1 MEVANQTLA
10 KLLDHSKQ
18 LYTLP
23 GVALRV
29 LELTNNPQVDAAELK
44 ACIERD
50 PALTIKVLRVVNS
63 SLFGMSRRVS
73 DLNQALTLLGTK
85 PLKLLVLGFSLPD
98 QLFADLAGD
107 VLTRYWRHTLTRAVA
122 ARELSERL
130 WKVPGDEVFV
140 AGLLKDLGRLVL
152 IQGLGQPYVDFLRR
166 ADFSRGQI
174 RTLERHVLGFDHTQL
189 TAGLL
194 EQWGLPPSLVEA
206 VRAPDTREEL
216 DALPR
221 SSRAMAQIL
230 YVAGRL
236 AELLAD
242 QRTDALSDILQ
253 AVRQDHHLSDRHLA
267 GLAAGLDETVT
278 QLADV
283 LSLELPGGL
292 GYSEV
297 LARAYVQ
304 LSEAAAEAAS
314 ELSKQAIETPAAAEK
329 LLPPEVTH
337 ELTQAAVS
345 FSPPPT
351 ELRKRTPSAPP
362 RPREGGPARRACA
375 TADSDGIHTAG
386 RPVGGGRQAA
396 TARDVDIEP
405 GLAGQLAVAATA
417 CRQARREL
425 SLLLLELDD
434 HDDLL
439 LTRGMAGLGELSEQ
453 LEEACRQS
461 DPSGLEPQQLTDFR
475 WALVLPGS
483 DRTEA
488 LDTAHALLRRVRELT
503 GGGPPVSV
511 SVGLATAAAPAKN
524 FSSADLIRS
533 AERCLSTAQFSGGNC
548 VKTIEIY

>member
-1 MEVANQTLA
+1 MEVQNNTLA
-10 KLLDHSKQ
+10 KLLDQAKQ

-44 ACIERD
+44 NCIERD
-50 PALTIKVLRVVNS
+50 PALTTKVLRVVNS

-73 DLNQALTLLGTK
+73 DLNQSLTLLGTK

-107 VLTRYWRHTLTRAVA
+107 VLSRYWRHTLTRAVA

-130 WKVPGDEVFV
+130 WKLPGDEMFV

-152 IQGLGQPYVDFLRR
+152 IQGLGRPYVEFLRR

-194 EQWGLPPSLVEA
+194 EQWGLPPTLVEA
-206 VRAPDTREEL
+206 VGSPDTRDEL

-221 SSRAMAQIL
+221 QSRAMAQIL

-242 QRTDALSDILQ
+242 QRTEALSDILQ
-253 AVRQDHHLSDRHLA
+253 AVRKDHHLSDRHLA

-292 GYSEV
+292 AYPEV

-304 LSEAAAEAAS
+304 LSEAAAEAAG
-314 ELSKQAIETPAAAEK
+314 ELSAQAARVEQ
-329 LLPPEVTH
+329 LLPAEVTH
-337 ELTQAAVS
+337 ELSQAAAS
-345 FSPPPT
+345 FSPLLP
-351 ELRKRTPSAPP
+351 EA
-362 RPREGGPARRACA
+362 RPRSPAVTHAA
-375 TADSDGIHTAG
+375 TGAASSGG
-386 RPVGGGRQAA
+386 RPGKSPAAGSRAA
-396 TARDVDIEP
+396 TLVPDTEIEP
-405 GLAGQLAVAATA
+405 GLAGRLSAAATA
-417 CRQARREL
+417 CRQVRREL
-425 SLLLLELDD
+425 SLLLLEIDWY
-434 HDDLL
+434 HELL
-439 LTRGMAGLGELSEQ
+439 LTRGIVGLGEIAES
-453 LEEACRQS
+453 LETECRAA
-461 DPSGLEPQQLTDFR
+461 DPAGPGPQQLTDAR
-475 WALVLPGS
+475 WALILPGS

-488 LDTAHALLRRVRELT
+488 SDTAHDLLRRMRELAAGVT
-503 GGGPPVSV
+503 PFSV
-511 SVGLATAAAPAKN
+511 SIGLATAAVPAKN
-524 FSSADLIRS
+524 FNPIDLIRS
-533 AERCLSTAQFSGGNC
+533 AERCLSTAQLSGGNC

>member
-1 MEVANQTLA
+1 MEVQNNTLA
-10 KLLDHSKQ
+10 KLLDQAKQ

-73 DLNQALTLLGTK
+73 DLNQSLTLLGTK

-107 VLTRYWRHTLTRAVA
+107 VLSRYWRHTLTRAVA

-130 WKVPGDEVFV
+130 WKLPGDEIFV

-152 IQGLGQPYVDFLRR
+152 IQGLGRPYVEFLRR

-194 EQWGLPPSLVEA
+194 EQWGLPPALVEA
-206 VRAPDTREEL
+206 VGAPDTRDEL

-221 SSRAMAQIL
+221 QSRAMAQIL

-242 QRTDALSDILQ
+242 QRTEALSDILQ
-253 AVRQDHHLSDRHLA
+253 AVRKDHHLSDRHLA

-292 GYSEV
+292 AYSEV

-304 LSEAAAEAAS
+304 LSEAAAEAAG
-314 ELSKQAIETPAAAEK
+314 ELSAPTARVEQLLAAD
-329 LLPPEVTH
+329 VTH
-337 ELTQAAVS
+337 ELSQAAAS
-345 FSPPPT
+345 FSPILA
-351 ELRKRTPSAPP
+351 EA
-362 RPREGGPARRACA
+362 RPR
-375 TADSDGIHTAG
+375 S
-386 RPVGGGRQAA
+386 QAA
-396 TARDVDIEP
+396 THGATGLASSSGRAGKRHAAGSRAATLLPDPEIEP
-405 GLAGQLAVAATA
+405 GLAGRLSAAATA
-417 CRQARREL
+417 CRQVRREL
-425 SLLLLELDD
+425 SLLLLEIDWYNE
-434 HDDLL
+434 LL
-439 LTRGMAGLGELSEQ
+439 VTRGIVGLAEIAE
-453 LEEACRQS
+453 
-461 DPSGLEPQQLTDFR
+461 GLETECRAADPTGPGPQQLTDAR
-475 WALVLPGS
+475 WALILPGS

-488 LDTAHALLRRVRELT
+488 SDTAHDLLRRMRELAA
-503 GGGPPVSV
+503 GAMPFSV
-511 SVGLATAAAPAKN
+511 SIGLATAAVPAKN
-524 FSSADLIRS
+524 FNPSDLIGS
-533 AERCLSTAQFSGGNC
+533 AERCLSTAQLSGGNC

>member
-1 MEVANQTLA
+1 MPAAPQTLMDVANNTLA
-10 KLLDHSKQ
+10 KLLDQSRQ

-44 ACIERD
+44 TCIERD

-130 WKVPGDEVFV
+130 WKLPGDEVFV
-140 AGLLKDLGRLVL
+140 AGLLKDLGRLML
-152 IQGLGQPYVDFLRR
+152 IQGLGQPYVEFLRR
-166 ADFSRGQI
+166 ADYSRGQI

-206 VRAPDTREEL
+206 VGAPDTREQL

-221 SSRAMAQIL
+221 QSRAMAQIL

-242 QRTDALSDILQ
+242 QRTEALTDILQ
-253 AVRQDHHLSDRHLA
+253 AVRKDHHLSDRHLA

-292 GYSEV
+292 GYPEV

-304 LSEAAAEAAS
+304 LSEAAAEAAG
-314 ELSKQAIETPAAAEK
+314 ELSKQAMEPSAAAEK

-337 ELTQAAVS
+337 ELTQAAASFRPLPPEPRKPTPPVS
-345 FSPPPT
+345 
-351 ELRKRTPSAPP
+351 P
-362 RPREGGPARRACA
+362 RSRAALPAARGSNAEHEDAHAAWRV
-375 TADSDGIHTAG
+375 S
-386 RPVGGGRQAA
+386 GGGRHAA
-396 TARDVDIEP
+396 SACDVAIEP

-417 CRQARREL
+417 CRQVRREL

-439 LTRGMAGLGELSEQ
+439 LTRGIAGLGEISQQ
-453 LEEACRQS
+453 LEAACRQA
-461 DPSGLEPQQLTDFR
+461 DPTGLEP
-475 WALVLPGS
+475 
-483 DRTEA
+483 
-488 LDTAHALLRRVRELT
+488 
-503 GGGPPVSV
+503 
-511 SVGLATAAAPAKN
+511 
-524 FSSADLIRS
+524 
-533 AERCLSTAQFSGGNC
+533 
-548 VKTIEIY
+548 

>member
-1 MEVANQTLA
+1 MEVPNQTLA
-10 KLLDHSKQ
+10 KLLDQSRQ

-44 ACIERD
+44 NCIERD

-130 WKVPGDEVFV
+130 WKLPGDEVFV

-152 IQGLGQPYVDFLRR
+152 IQGLGRPYVEFLRR

-206 VRAPDTREEL
+206 VNAPDTREQL

-230 YVAGRL
+230 YVASRL

-242 QRTDALSDILQ
+242 QRTEALTDILQ
-253 AVRQDHHLSDRHLA
+253 AVRKDHHLSDRHLA

-292 GYSEV
+292 GYAEV

-314 ELSKQAIETPAAAEK
+314 ELSQQAIELSATAAEK
-329 LLPPEVTH
+329 LLPPDLTH
-337 ELTQAAVS
+337 ELTQAAAN
-345 FSPPPT
+345 FSPSSPEVRRRASPAT
-351 ELRKRTPSAPP
+351 ARSRAGHSASSPAADSNHAP
-362 RPREGGPARRACA
+362 VDARPARAA
-375 TADSDGIHTAG
+375 
-386 RPVGGGRQAA
+386 RQAA
-396 TARDVDIEP
+396 LVCDMEVEP

-434 HDDLL
+434 HGDLL
-439 LTRGMAGLGELSEQ
+439 LTRGIAGLGEISEQ
-453 LEEACRQS
+453 LEAACRQA
-461 DPSGLEPQQLTDFR
+461 DPTGLDPQQVTDFR

-483 DRTEA
+483 ERTEA

-503 GGGPPVSV
+503 GNGAPVSV

-524 FSSADLIRS
+524 FNPADLIRS

>member
-1 MEVANQTLA
+1 MEVQNNTLA
-10 KLLDHSKQ
+10 KLLDQAKQ

-29 LELTNNPQVDAAELK
+29 LELTNNPQVDATELK

-73 DLNQALTLLGTK
+73 DLNQSLTLLGTK

-98 QLFADLAGD
+98 QLFTDLAGD
-107 VLTRYWRHTLTRAVA
+107 VLSRYWRHTLTRAVA

-130 WKVPGDEVFV
+130 WKLPGDEIFV

-152 IQGLGQPYVDFLRR
+152 IQGLGRPYVEFLRR

-174 RTLERHVLGFDHTQL
+174 RSLERHVLGFDHTQL

-194 EQWGLPPSLVEA
+194 EQWGLPPALVEA
-206 VRAPDTREEL
+206 VRSPDTRDEL

-221 SSRAMAQIL
+221 QSRAMAQIL

-242 QRTDALSDILQ
+242 QRTEALSDILQ
-253 AVRQDHHLSDRHLA
+253 AVRKDHHLSDRHLA

-292 GYSEV
+292 AYSEV

-304 LSEAAAEAAS
+304 LSEAAAEAAG
-314 ELSKQAIETPAAAEK
+314 ELSAPTARVEQLIPAEVTQELSQAAA
-329 LLPPEVTH
+329 
-337 ELTQAAVS
+337 S
-345 FSPPPT
+345 FSPLLT
-351 ELRKRTPSAPP
+351 EA
-362 RPREGGPARRACA
+362 RPRSPAVTHGASRAA
-375 TADSDGIHTAG
+375 SS
-386 RPVGGGRQAA
+386 GGRAGKDHAA
-396 TARDVDIEP
+396 GSRAAVLPDSEIEP
-405 GLAGQLAVAATA
+405 GLAGRLRAAATA
-417 CRQARREL
+417 CRQVRREL
-425 SLLLLELDD
+425 SLLMLEIDWYD
-434 HDDLL
+434 ELL
-439 LTRGMAGLGELSEQ
+439 LTRGIVGLGEIAES
-453 LEEACRQS
+453 LETECRAA
-461 DPSGLEPQQLTDFR
+461 DPAGPGPQQLTDSR
-475 WALVLPGS
+475 WALILPGS

-488 LDTAHALLRRVRELT
+488 SDTAHDLLRRMRELAAGVT
-503 GGGPPVSV
+503 PFSV
-511 SVGLATAAAPAKN
+511 SIGLATAAVPAKN
-524 FSSADLIRS
+524 FNPIDLIHS
-533 AERCLSTAQFSGGNC
+533 AERCLSTAQLSGGNC

>member
-1 MEVANQTLA
+1 
-10 KLLDHSKQ
+10 
-18 LYTLP
+18 
-23 GVALRV
+23 
-29 LELTNNPQVDAAELK
+29 
-44 ACIERD
+44 
-50 PALTIKVLRVVNS
+50 
-63 SLFGMSRRVS
+63 
-73 DLNQALTLLGTK
+73 
-85 PLKLLVLGFSLPD
+85 
-98 QLFADLAGD
+98 
-107 VLTRYWRHTLTRAVA
+107 
-122 ARELSERL
+122 
-130 WKVPGDEVFV
+130 
-140 AGLLKDLGRLVL
+140 
-152 IQGLGQPYVDFLRR
+152 
-166 ADFSRGQI
+166 RGQI

-221 SSRAMAQIL
+221 SSRALAQIL

-242 QRTDALSDILQ
+242 QRTEALTDILQ
-253 AVRQDHHLSDRHLA
+253 AVRKDHHLSDRHLA

-292 GYSEV
+292 GYAEV

-304 LSEAAAEAAS
+304 LSEAAAEAAG
-314 ELSKQAIETPAAAEK
+314 ELSQQAIEPPASADT

-337 ELTQAAVS
+337 ELTQAAAS
-345 FSPPPT
+345 FSPSPPDV
-351 ELRKRTPSAPP
+351 RKRTSPATTRSRAEHSASS
-362 RPREGGPARRACA
+362 PA
-375 TADSDGIHTAG
+375 ADSEHARAAARPTRSG
-386 RPVGGGRQAA
+386 RNAA
-396 TARDVDIEP
+396 AVCDVEIEP

-439 LTRGMAGLGELSEQ
+439 LTRGLAGLGEISEQ
-453 LEEACRQS
+453 LEAACRQA
-461 DPSGLEPQQLTDFR
+461 DPTGLEPQQVTDFR

-488 LDTAHALLRRVRELT
+488 LDTAHALLRRMRELMS
-503 GGGPPVSV
+503 GGSPVSV

-524 FSSADLIRS
+524 FNPTDLIRS
-533 AERCLSTAQFSGGNC
+533 AERCLSTAQLSGGNC